1 MFLLYI
7 KTGLCFPIFFFLH
20 KHIACEKNIYHE
32 LCAKNFVTLAARSVK
47 ILGARS
53 VKNFGKTKVFSQKCE
68 NM

>member
-7 KTGLCFPIFFFLH
+7 RT

-53 VKNFGKTKVFSQKCE
+53 AKNFGKTKVFSQKCE

>member
-7 KTGLCFPIFFFLH
+7 RTGVYFQFFFFLH

-32 LCAKNFVTLAARSVK
+32 LCAKIFVTLAARSVK

-53 VKNFGKTKVFSQKCE
+53 AKNFGKTKVFSQKCE